1 MRSLPLAL
9 LASTL
14 TACLSITPPVEP
26 PAPVPA
32 PSEPVTACSTDY
44 RLICEAVDLIEANY
58 VDDLDQAGLAA
69 AAARGI
75 DEFAQ
80 GAGAESVCAIPFE
93 GFDLVCEAIE
103 EKGVEPGEAVEAALV
118 GMVLYELDPNSAYF
132 DEASLELIMQD
143 QLGEVE
149 GIGAVVTT
157 ESVGSEGPDE
167 ESLCPI
173 ISADCR
179 LVIVSTFSGAPAE
192 QAGIQ
197 AGDVVVEVD
206 GESIAGRTIDE
217 VTAQVRGEPGT
228 SVRLTLERDG
238 GRIEVS
244 VVRAAIEIPVVESEI
259 VDRVGYLRLNSFSSN
274 AGSQVDDT
282 LRRLLSEG
290 AETLI
295 IDLRDNP
302 GGTLTAAIE
311 IASEFVDEGLVLA
324 TTGPKGT
331 TEYPA
336 DGSGTAVGIPTVVLI
351 NQGSASASEVV
362 AGALQDAGAAVVV
375 GQVSYGKN
383 TVQQTFDLSNGGA
396 LKLTIARWVTR
407 EGRNL
412 DDGVVPDIELELPA
426 DLPVPELVALV
437 DAATDG

>member
-1 MRSLPLAL
+1 MSFAL
-9 LASTL
+9 LAATL
-14 TACLSITPPVEP
+14 TACVSITPPEQAP
-26 PAPVPA
+26 PPVPA

-58 VDDLDQAGLAA
+58 VDDVDPAQLAA
-69 AAARGI
+69 AATRGI
-75 DEFAQ
+75 EEFAQ
-80 GAGAESVCAIPFE
+80 GSGAESACTIPFE
-93 GFDLVCEAIE
+93 GFDLVCQAIE
-103 EKGVEPGEAVEAALV
+103 VKGVEAEEAVEAALV

-132 DEASLELIMQD
+132 DEASLELIRQD
-143 QLGEVE
+143 QLGQVE

-157 ESVGSEGPDE
+157 ESTAPAGQQV

-173 ISADCR
+173 ISAECR

-192 QAGIQ
+192 RAGIL

-206 GESIAGRTIDE
+206 GLPIAGKTIDE
-217 VTAQVRGEPGT
+217 VTAQVRGEAGT
-228 SVRLTLERDG
+228 PVELALERDG
-238 GRIEVS
+238 RRVEVS
-244 VVRAAIEIPVVESEI
+244 VIREAIEIPVVESRL
-259 VDRVGYLRLNSFSSN
+259 VDRVGYLRLNSFSANS
-274 AGSQVDDT
+274 GGQVDDT
-282 LRRLLSEG
+282 LRRLLSDG

-302 GGTLTAAIE
+302 GGTLTAAID

-324 TTGPKGT
+324 TSGPDGT

-336 DGSGTAVGIPTVVLI
+336 DGKGTAVGIPTTVLI

-375 GQVSYGKN
+375 GHVSYGKN

-407 EGRNL
+407 AGRNL
-412 DDGVVPDIELELPA
+412 DNGVVPDVELDLPA
-426 DLPVPELVALV
+426 DLSVDELVALV
-437 DAATDG
+437 SAATSG